1 MENSSPLLHRS
12 ALFVEI
18 ASLVLIASGAYVTSM
33 REASANP
40 DITAA
45 GPLPGAGVH
54 LVLGIAVV
62 ALAFFLA
69 GLTWVSERRGSVRL
83 LAALTVVTGMLDAW
97 IATPMKLSAGIAAL
111 HAILA
116 PLFFGCAAVLAMVT
130 SARWNATQEPAGDR
144 GMHFLRPLAISAP
157 PLVLLQIVLGA
168 LYRHKATSVMW
179 HMAGAMVVSLVTLIA
194 AMVVMQQFP
203 GEKKLRG
210 PAIHLMS
217 VVLLQVALGVTAFT
231 MQLLEIESTVALA
244 VFTAAHVLVGN
255 LVFVASISFAA
266 TVARGL
272 RAEAAAEV
280 SPV

>member
-1 MENSSPLLHRS
+1 MENSSPLLHRC

-40 DITAA
+40 DITLA
-45 GPLPGAGVH
+45 GPIPGAGVH

-62 ALAFFLA
+62 GLAFFLA
-69 GLTWVSERRGSVRL
+69 GLAWVADRRGPVRL
-83 LAALTVVTGMLDAW
+83 LAVLTVMTGVLDAW
-97 IATPMKLSAGIAAL
+97 IATPIKLSAGIAAL

-116 PLFFGCAAVLAMVT
+116 PLFFGCAAAMAMVT
-130 SARWNATQEPAGDR
+130 SAKWGAEQESVGDR

-157 PLVLLQIVLGA
+157 PLVLLQIVMGA
-168 LYRHKATSVMW
+168 LYRHKATGVMW

-194 AMVVMQQFP
+194 AMVVTQQFP
-203 GEKKLRG
+203 EQKRLRG

-231 MQLLEIESTVALA
+231 MQLLEIESTVTLA
-244 VFTAAHVLVGN
+244 VFTAAHVVVGN
-255 LVFVASISFAA
+255 LVFGASISFAA

-272 RAEAAAEV
+272 RAETAAQV
-280 SPV
+280 STV